1 MARRAED
8 LPPSVV
14 VIEDE
19 FSIMTDD
26 EYRAALDRW
35 LREVDSSEAI
45 DVPTSAADTLRTIRE
60 HGEA

>member
-19 FSIMTDD
+19 FSSMADE
-26 EYRAALDRW
+26 EYREAVDRW
-35 LREVDSSEAI
+35 LAELDAAPTIEDEV
-45 DVPTSAADTLRTIRE
+45 SAADTLRHIRE

>member
-14 VIEDE
+14 VIEDKY
-19 FSIMTDD
+19 STMDDD
-26 EYRAALDRW
+26 EYRAALDCW
-35 LREVDSSEAI
+35 LREVDASEAI
-45 DVPTSAADTLRTIRE
+45 EVPVSAAEALRSIRE